1 MKYEPNTLKQTVFV
15 GIFFLLLVTTYI
27 SFSNIITFI
36 FEHDEDQFSFV
47 GGLSLILN
55 YVVYLL
61 GLTYAASLRNY
72 KKQF

>member
-1 MKYEPNTLKQTVFV
+1 MNYQSNTLKQTILV

-36 FEHDEDQFSFV
+36 FEHNSQQFPFV

-55 YVVYLL
+55 YAVYLV
-61 GLTYAASLRNY
+61 GLTYAASLKNFKR
-72 KKQF
+72 QF